1 MILIKWQ
8 YVHGVHSKVK
18 VKGGKFN
25 KYKKCRLRRMS
36 QRELHISGWIGWDWK
51 SPGGVKYRAADV
63 ANNAVLHGCLTV
75 S

>member
-1 MILIKWQ
+1 
-8 YVHGVHSKVK
+8 
-18 VKGGKFN
+18 
-25 KYKKCRLRRMS
+25 MS
-36 QRELHISGWIGWDWK
+36 QRELHISGGIGWDWK